1 MRVEI
6 ERWLTGRKS
15 LVTIPVVLV
24 LIAGSWGWLL
34 RLPQPDTNG
43 AGTLRIQAQWRK
55 LLPLRAA
62 LQNVDIE
69 EQQTQAF
76 SPIDLPV
83 TGAALMD
90 WRPIGRGGE
99 MQLAVDWQ
107 AVPALFSW
115 LARCGMRARTGAVA
129 PRPYRHDAL
138 RDAGHG
144 FLNSAGK
151 SGSTAYPATGGGRCA
166 VKGGVYCCFLCRCW
180 LWNAIPS
187 SLRSIA
193 AERYSLANGATVGR

>member
-34 RLPQPDTNG
+34 RLPHPDTNG

-115 LARCGMRARTGAVA
+115 LARCGMRATAFSMQ
-129 PRPYRHDAL
+129 PENQAL
-138 RDAGHG
+138 RLILQLEAEDA
-144 FLNSAGK
+144 
-151 SGSTAYPATGGGRCA
+151 P
-166 VKGGVYCCFLCRCW
+166 
-180 LWNAIPS
+180 
-187 SLRSIA
+187 
-193 AERYSLANGATVGR
+193 

>member
-15 LVTIPVVLV
+15 LLTIPVLLV
-24 LIAGSWGWLL
+24 LIAGVWGWLL
-34 RLPQPDTNG
+34 QPPQPDIN
-43 AGTLRIQAQWRK
+43 AGGTPRIQAQWRK

-62 LQNVDIE
+62 LQNVGID

-115 LARCGMRARTGAVA
+115 LARCGMRATAFSMQ
-129 PRPYRHDAL
+129 PENQAL
-138 RDAGHG
+138 RLILQLEAEDA
-144 FLNSAGK
+144 
-151 SGSTAYPATGGGRCA
+151 P
-166 VKGGVYCCFLCRCW
+166 
-180 LWNAIPS
+180 
-187 SLRSIA
+187 
-193 AERYSLANGATVGR
+193 